1 MDQNELKRQVAKA
14 ALSFIDDDCILG
26 VGTGSTVN
34 CLIDA
39 LAQSGIRIEAAV
51 SSSEESTRRLQKIGI
66 TVVDLNTA
74 GLLDLYIDGAD
85 EFDANRYLIKG
96 RWRFDPRKN
105 YCRSRTAL
113 CLHCRSEQKSKGAG

>member
-39 LAQSGIRIEAAV
+39 LSESGIRIEAAV
-51 SSSEESTRRLQKIGI
+51 SSSEESTHRLQEIGVK
-66 TVVDLNTA
+66 VVDLNTA
-74 GLLDLYIDGAD
+74 GPLDLYIDGAD
-85 EFDANRYLIKG
+85 E
-96 RWRFDPRKN
+96 
-105 YCRSRTAL
+105 
-113 CLHCRSEQKSKGAG
+113 